1 MVEDRREVIKIG
13 SSIKREVTEAQETA
27 IIIGVEI
34 TSREAEEAKIIIK
47 EAATIIVEI
56 TSREVIEAQIIIEA
70 TVNIIVVITTE
81 VAVVVIEEVTLKG
94 EAVATAIIIKG
105 KKTIAITT
113 TQLLIHWK
121 AMTLIMTT
129 IIHLLDLR

>member
-1 MVEDRREVIKIG
+1 MVEDRREVTKIG
-13 SSIKREVTEAQETA
+13 SSIQREVTEVRETA
-27 IIIGVEI
+27 IIIRVEI
-34 TSREAEEAKIIIK
+34 TSREAEEVKIIIK

-70 TVNIIVVITTE
+70 TANIIVVIITE

-121 AMTLIMTT
+121 DMTLIMTT